1 MGINMKPQQIG
12 ILVAAYIVTT
22 VLAFGGFRLA
32 MGSTGGSSLVS
43 SLTGGGLVENLISPS
58 VPKSSGGVG
67 EDNDPKVAECPING
81 EMFSAKSQAAW
92 MKRRPLFVMIENHP
106 EARPQSGL
114 GSADIV
120 YEAVVEG
127 GITRFMAGYYCKAQ
141 AKDAIV
147 APVRS
152 ARQMFID
159 YASEYNFPLYTHVG
173 GSNGTDTDTRVRALE
188 HITDYGWTGK
198 NDLNQFS
205 IGYPVFVRNYD
216 RLGAGRDLATE
227 HTMEASTERLW
238 TYAATKRAL
247 TNVDSKGI
255 DWMTGFTK
263 WGFQDDATADKR
275 GSVKAISH
283 EFWAGFKD
291 FAVKW
296 DYDNVTN
303 AYFRSM
309 AGDKH
314 VDINDQKQLTA
325 KNVVVLFLREEG
337 PVDIHKHMYYKT
349 NGTGKATVF
358 QNGQQIEAVWS
369 KKDRLTRMTLTDKKG
384 QPIKF
389 VRGKIWISVVPEAA
403 TVTAQ

>member
-1 MGINMKPQQIG
+1 MKPQHIG
-12 ILVAAYIVTT
+12 ILVAAYIAAS
-22 VLAFGGFRLA
+22 VLSFGGFRLA
-32 MGSTGGSSLVS
+32 LGSSGGSSLVS
-43 SLTGGGLVENLISPS
+43 SLTGGSLVENLISPS

-67 EDNDPKVAECPING
+67 SDDSLPKTEECPING
-81 EMFSAKSQAAW
+81 EKYSTKVKDAW

-127 GITRFMAGYYCKAQ
+127 GITRFMAGFYCQAQ
-141 AKDAIV
+141 QKDAIV

-159 YASEYNFPLYTHVG
+159 YASEYNYPLYTHVG

-188 HITDYGWTGK
+188 HLTDYGWTGK

-216 RLGAGRDLATE
+216 RLGAGRELATE

-238 TYAATKRAL
+238 NYAATKRTL
-247 TNVDSKGI
+247 TNVDSKGT

-263 WGFQDDATADKR
+263 WAFQDDAATDKR
-275 GSVKAISH
+275 GTVKAVSY

-296 DYDNVTN
+296 DYDAVTN
-303 AYFRSM
+303 AYFRSL
-309 AGDKH
+309 AGEKH
-314 VDINDQKQLTA
+314 VDQNDQKQLTA
-325 KNVVVLFLREEG
+325 KNVIILFEHEEG
-337 PVDIHKHMYYKT
+337 PVDVHKHMYYKT
-349 NGTGKATVF
+349 NGTGKATIF
-358 QNGQQIEAVWS
+358 QNGQQIDAVWS
-369 KKDRLTRMTLTDKKG
+369 KKDRVSRLTLTDKKG
-384 QPIKF
+384 QPIKL
-389 VRGKIWISVVPEAA
+389 VRGKIWVSVVPEGASVSA
-403 TVTAQ
+403 L

>member
-1 MGINMKPQQIG
+1 MKPQHIG
-12 ILVAAYIVTT
+12 ILVATYIIVT
-22 VLAFGGFRLA
+22 VLSFGGFRMAL
-32 MGSTGGSSLVS
+32 GTSGGSSLVG
-43 SLTGGGLVENLISPS
+43 SLTGGGLVENLIQPAI
-58 VPKSSGGVG
+58 PKSSGGVG
-67 EDNDPKVAECPING
+67 NDDSAPKTEECPING
-81 EMFSAKSQAAW
+81 EKYNATIKAAW
-92 MKRRPLFVMIENHP
+92 AKRRPLFVMIENHP

-127 GITRFMAGYYCKAQ
+127 GITRFMAGFYCQAQ

-159 YASEYNFPLYTHVG
+159 YASEYNFPLYAHVG

-188 HITDYGWTGK
+188 HLTDYGWTGN

-227 HTMEASTERLW
+227 HTMEASTQRLW
-238 TYAATKRAL
+238 DYAASKRGL
-247 TNVDSKGI
+247 TNVDSKGT

-263 WGFQDDATADKR
+263 WQFQDDAAADKR
-275 GSVKAISH
+275 GTVKQISY

-291 FAVKW
+291 FAVAW
-296 DYDNVTN
+296 TYDSATN

-309 AGDKH
+309 AGAKH
-314 VDINDQKQLTA
+314 VDQNDQKQLFA
-325 KNVVVLFLREEG
+325 KNVIVLFEHEEG
-337 PVDIHKHMYYKT
+337 PVDVHKHMYYKT
-349 NGTGKATVF
+349 NGTGKAMVY

-369 KKDRLTRMTLTDKKG
+369 KKDRLSRMLLTDKKG
-384 QPIKF
+384 QPIKI